1 MNNPRAFSYRQGELL
16 ARALNKAGVDYLF
29 IGKSGAIIL
38 GYPDTTQ
45 DVDIYPRKD
54 IENGKR
60 IIKALVKLGFS
71 LDEKTKEAIIKG
83 KDFIQVK
90 SGPFDIDLVFAPDG
104 FEDYDEVL
112 ARSVKIRQFPVA
124 NIKDII
130 KSKEAAKR
138 ERDLRDLPLL
148 REFAKTLQ
156 RGKDLLRRK

>member
-1 MNNPRAFSYRQGELL
+1 MSNPRVFSYRQGELL
-16 ARALNKAGVDYLF
+16 AKALNKVGVDYLF

-54 IENGKR
+54 TENGKR
-60 IIKALVKLGFS
+60 IIKALIGLGFN
-71 LDEKTKEAIIKG
+71 LDKKTKEAIIQG
-83 KDFIQVK
+83 KDFVQIK

-104 FEDYDEVL
+104 FENYDEIQ
-112 ARSVKIRQFPVA
+112 ARSVRIKQFPVA
-124 NIKDII
+124 NIEDII

-148 REFAKTLQ
+148 KEFARTLKK
-156 RGKDLLRRK
+156 GKE